1 MLVTAGIISN
11 AEEEAEKEEDEG
23 QRGRGRS
30 RQEKQAQM
38 SSKMMEYMSCFPHY

>member
-23 QRGRGRS
+23 QGGRGRS

-38 SSKMMEYMSCFPHY
+38 SRKMMEYMSCFPHY